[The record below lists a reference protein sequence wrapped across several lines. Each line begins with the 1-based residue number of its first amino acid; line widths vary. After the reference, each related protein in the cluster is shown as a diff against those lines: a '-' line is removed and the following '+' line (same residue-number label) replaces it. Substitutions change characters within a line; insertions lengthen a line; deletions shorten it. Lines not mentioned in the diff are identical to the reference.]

1 MNKTFEKIYSENNAI
16 LNKDEALNEN
26 TALFE
31 KVYAEAEMLNEM
43 NPKLRAL
50 LAAGLI
56 GTAGLG
62 ATSCSTPED
71 PYEEPAIEKPA
82 SETPGSTTEET
93 GTTETPETPAETE
106 DTKETA
112 ALSGFKT
119 LGVEDYA
126 ENLANA
132 KKQIKAST
140 GEIRTYQYVPI
151 QEGITSYIYR
161 DGHFELAISDD
172 EDAFDDLSERGDIIY
187 IRYNKANNRYYVP
200 KDMESDFDNAIA
212 AYKAAYAE

>member
-1 MNKTFEKIYSENNAI
+1 MIK
-16 LNKDEALNEN
+16 
-26 TALFE
+26 
-31 KVYAEAEMLNEM
+31 AEMLNEM

-62 ATSCSTPED
+62 ATSCSTPNDDYED
-71 PYEEPAIEKPA
+71 PAPIEQPA

-93 GTTETPETPAETE
+93 GTTETPETPTETE

-112 ALSGFKT
+112 ALSGFKA

-161 DGHFELAISDD
+161 DGHFELASSKD
-172 EDAFDDLSERGDIIY
+172 EDAYDDLSERGDIIY

-200 KDMESDFDNAIA
+200 KDMESDFDTAIA
-212 AYKAAYAE
+212 AYKTAYAE